1 MSLFSHSFKLVV
13 LAAMFALFL
22 SCGNGVTIEKIVK
35 NPRAYE
41 NKSVQVEGKVTNSTG
56 IVGIGY
62 FTISDGTNDIQVFT
76 KSGLPVEGTTV
87 TVKGRFTQVLKA
99 GNMQVLA
106 IEEGE
111 IMR

>member
-1 MSLFSHSFKLVV
+1 MSLFSHRFKSVV
-13 LAAMFALFL
+13 IAAMFILFL
-22 SCGNGVTIEKIVK
+22 SCGNAVTIEKIVK

-76 KSGLPVEGTTV
+76 KSGLPVEGETV
-87 TVKGRFTQVLKA
+87 NVKGRFTQVLKA

-106 IEEGE
+106 IQEGE
-111 IMR
+111 IVR